1 VRADAVK
8 QKTGFGRIIGKVLLY
23 FFTFLLVILI
33 GLVGAVAMID
43 LGPSPAVRDLFV
55 VTVTQTSAGGFLASM
70 FLDEA
75 TIAEIIEKNSV
86 AGSDEITDGD
96 NVVIGGGDENYDL
109 DKIEVF
115 DVTGP
120 TYKGKMMV
128 VNDPSRVFVGS
139 IPDYTVERGN
149 TVQEIVAMY
158 DGVAGVNGGG
168 FEDIAGRGKGATPLG
183 LVISQG
189 EWLNGY
195 AGQGYYHVVGFNQE
209 DKLVV
214 GYMTGARA
222 KELGLRDAVAFGPA
236 LIINGEP
243 VEVTGSGGGLNPR
256 TALGQRAD
264 GAVLILV
271 IDGRQPNSLG
281 ASFLDIIEIMQE
293 YGAVNCG
300 NLDGGTSSNMVYN
313 NEVIT
318 NCCSLYG
325 PRDLPTAI
333 VVK

>member
-1 VRADAVK
+1 MRADAVR
-8 QKTGFGRIIGKVLLY
+8 QKTGFGRMIGKVLLY
-23 FFTFLLVILI
+23 FVTFLLVLLL
-33 GLVGAVAMID
+33 GLVGLVAMLN

-55 VTVTQTSAGGFLASM
+55 VTVTQTSAGGFLAEM
-70 FLDEA
+70 FLDDE

-86 AGSDEITDGD
+86 AGSDEVSDGD
-96 NVVIGGGDENYDL
+96 DIVIGGGDENYDL
-109 DKIEVF
+109 SKIEVF
-115 DVTGP
+115 DVTGS

-189 EWLNGY
+189 KWLNGST
-195 AGQGYYHVVGFNQE
+195 GGSYHVVGFDQDN
-209 DKLVV
+209 KLVV
-214 GYMTGARA
+214 GYMTGAKA

-243 VEVTGSGGGLNPR
+243 VDVGASGGGLNPR

-281 ASFLDIIEIMQE
+281 ASYADIIEIMLE

-313 NEVIT
+313 DEVIT
-318 NCCSLYG
+318 NVCSLYG